1 MDEQELDMAL
11 EPALDSI
18 DRATLALHLSRMLSL
33 PMERI
38 EQAQQACT
46 TYKSALRQLHTL
58 SPDVRATTAWQHW
71 EEEARHGFD
80 FARATL
86 DQLGQ

>member
-11 EPALDSI
+11 EPALDNI
-18 DRATLALHLSRMLSL
+18 DRATLALHLSRML
-33 PMERI
+33 PVPQERI
-38 EQAQQACT
+38 EQAQRACT
-46 TYKSALRQLHTL
+46 TFETALRQLHAL

-71 EEEARHGFD
+71 EEDAQHGFD
-80 FARATL
+80 FARVTL